1 MFGAEQS
8 STWLVL
14 IFLAVFIAVETV
26 SGYMLVSYEL
36 EARRVRQNGQFATG
50 WELIW
55 TDLTT
60 TAE

>member
-1 MFGAEQS
+1 MLGAEQS
-8 STWLVL
+8 SSWLVL

-26 SGYMLVSYEL
+26 SGYMLVSYET
-36 EARRVRQNGQFATG
+36 EARRIRQNGQVAAA
-50 WELIW
+50 WDLIW